1 MSDTDSIF
9 LAVDEPVAQVS
20 EWLADVLGLEQVS
33 ERSAGANEVRLRGRA
48 VTDDGW
54 LGFVVEPNGHV
65 LQEPE
70 PDEIQAIDAYG
81 IEIDMKYLSKVEN
94 VLHREARLVFDNLV
108 QARPDLPML
117 LCEELAILVA
127 AHLPDRGTQYF
138 EPSTTV
144 DAADIE
150 IWHPWIQG

>member
-9 LAVDEPVAQVS
+9 LAVDEPVAQVA
-20 EWLADVLGLEQVS
+20 EWLADVLGLEQI
-33 ERSAGANEVRLRGRA
+33 SAESDAPDKVRLRGRA

-54 LGFVVEPNGHV
+54 LGFVVQPNGHV

-81 IEIDMKYLSKVEN
+81 IEIDVKCSSKVED
-94 VLHREARLVFDNLV
+94 VLHREARLVFDKLV

-127 AHLPDRGTQYF
+127 GHLPDKGTQYF
-138 EPSTTV
+138 DPGTTLDV
-144 DAADIE
+144 PDAE
-150 IWHPWIQG
+150 